1 MNREPLLC
9 VLAIAETCRSGNL
22 LGINLFM
29 KNLLL
34 LSVLQPTISDKAN
47 TVVGF
52 LPCLGIVWYVA
63 QFYKKFRVW
72 NNIYT
77 TYQCSWFL
85 QT

>member
-9 VLAIAETCRSGNL
+9 VLTIAETSRSGNL

-34 LSVLQPTISDKAN
+34 LSVLHPAISDKAN

-52 LPCLGIVWYVA
+52 LPCLGIVWHVA

-77 TYQCSWFL
+77 TYQ
-85 QT
+85 

>member
-9 VLAIAETCRSGNL
+9 VLAIVETCRIGNL
-22 LGINLFM
+22 LVIHLFM

-34 LSVLQPTISDKAN
+34 LSFPRPTISDKAN

-52 LPCLGIVWYVA
+52 LPCIGIIWYVA
-63 QFYKKFRVW
+63 QFYKKFCVW

-77 TYQCSWFL
+77 AYQCSWFL
-85 QT
+85 